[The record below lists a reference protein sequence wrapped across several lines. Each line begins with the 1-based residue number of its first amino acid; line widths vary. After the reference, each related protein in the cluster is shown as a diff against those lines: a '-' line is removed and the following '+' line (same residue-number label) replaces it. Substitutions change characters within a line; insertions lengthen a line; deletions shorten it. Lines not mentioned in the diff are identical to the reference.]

1 MARPGRIVGL
11 GKKDGAPTKLTPE
24 KINHI
29 EMLAGIGLTIKQICL
44 VTDIAESTLHL
55 NNHANREL
63 HGALERGKAKAQGTI
78 GKALFKK
85 AEAGDVNAIRW
96 WEMTRANRREKV
108 DVESNNTT
116 TITAMTPSER
126 SKRIQE
132 LEMKRL
138 EVETEAKYEED

>member
-1 MARPGRIVGL
+1 MVRPGRVVGP

-24 KINHI
+24 KINQI
-29 EMLAGIGLTIKQICL
+29 ELLAGIGLTLRQICM
-44 VTDIAESTLHL
+44 VVDISENTLHT
-55 NNHANREL
+55 NNRINRQL
-63 HGALERGKAKAQGTI
+63 SAALERGKAKAQGTI

-96 WEMTRANRREKV
+96 WEMTRAGRREKV

-126 SKRIQE
+126 KKRIQE

-138 EVETEAKYEED
+138 ETQNED